1 MSKVSR
7 RVFSG
12 ALLSAPALAAQGR
25 PQTVNSAGVELPHWS
40 KAPAGGDAFNFPGP
54 PSPRTRWIVAGPP
67 RKYFPEWLPALFERT
82 IEIEEW
88 SEKQP
93 ALRWIFTGPH
103 GGFTVE
109 AGAGKVRLAVRYYDS
124 PGLSKVPPVAQ
135 RPGRHPE
142 GLFEESSVSFRG
154 DLKAVTVVADHR
166 LTVRVLLNGQE
177 ALSSRAAPDV
187 NRHQLAAD
195 SEQGALRGRLLP
207 AVVQPASVTVDESVR
222 FQEMLGWGGTTT
234 PPALAELS
242 PEGVR
247 EWWRAIAEYNLL
259 LHREYPAGA
268 LLNREMTNWD
278 RASDA
283 SPHYYGDNFPNCET
297 SNFDYMKRIR
307 RLGGKVI
314 FEFWE
319 LPPWA
324 KVPNAEGKLTQA
336 PEIGPYVEA
345 MVNYCRVSREK
356 TGAAPEIVGIQNEV
370 EQSPET
376 WRRMALALR
385 RGLDASGFSATRIH
399 MHNPS
404 MSSGGVAAAKAF
416 REDAAVWKTIDY
428 AASNMYD
435 YQGHFYDPDGFDA
448 SLAQLRDATGEKPF
462 LAVELCVNNGNF
474 QSPAYRVAFA
484 MGQLYHKVLT
494 QLNACG
500 VMYCWTL
507 LNVVQPSYGWTR
519 TLFVPDPEHGFR
531 PTASSHQ
538 LRIFGA
544 FSRRVRAGMWRVK
557 AASGNPDILVVAFQ
571 GAAGK
576 RTLILLNRSVRA
588 QQVALRWP
596 GATFAYVE
604 TVDAQHE
611 NAVNAWSGGADV
623 SVGPGAI
630 VTMTNVELGKVP
642 EDFERA

>member
-1 MSKVSR
+1 
-7 RVFSG
+7 
-12 ALLSAPALAAQGR
+12 
-25 PQTVNSAGVELPHWS
+25 
-40 KAPAGGDAFNFPGP
+40 
-54 PSPRTRWIVAGPP
+54 
-67 RKYFPEWLPALFERT
+67 
-82 IEIEEW
+82 
-88 SEKQP
+88 
-93 ALRWIFTGPH
+93 
-103 GGFTVE
+103 
-109 AGAGKVRLAVRYYDS
+109 
-124 PGLSKVPPVAQ
+124 
-135 RPGRHPE
+135 
-142 GLFEESSVSFRG
+142 
-154 DLKAVTVVADHR
+154 
-166 LTVRVLLNGQE
+166 
-177 ALSSRAAPDV
+177 
-187 NRHQLAAD
+187 
-195 SEQGALRGRLLP
+195 
-207 AVVQPASVTVDESVR
+207 
-222 FQEMLGWGGTTT
+222 
-234 PPALAELS
+234 
-242 PEGVR
+242 
-247 EWWRAIAEYNLL
+247 
-259 LHREYPAGA
+259 
-268 LLNREMTNWD
+268 
-278 RASDA
+278 
-283 SPHYYGDNFPNCET
+283 
-297 SNFDYMKRIR
+297 
-307 RLGGKVI
+307 
-314 FEFWE
+314 
-319 LPPWA
+319 
-324 KVPNAEGKLTQA
+324 
-336 PEIGPYVEA
+336 
-345 MVNYCRVSREK
+345 
-356 TGAAPEIVGIQNEV
+356 
-370 EQSPET
+370 
-376 WRRMALALR
+376 
-385 RGLDASGFSATRIH
+385 
-399 MHNPS
+399 
-404 MSSGGVAAAKAF
+404 
-416 REDAAVWKTIDY
+416 
-428 AASNMYD
+428 MYD

-557 AASGNPDILVVAFQ
+557 AASSNPDILVVAFQ
-571 GAAGK
+571 DAAGK